1 MQFYAFADRAQIKAG
16 YLIDPVD
23 NTDFTRESADYPSAV
38 RALLQSGQAVGIT
51 GAGIVGR
58 CNPNG
63 SNYKVRVRVYG
74 YAAVDSLWSMC

>member
-1 MQFYAFADRAQIKAG
+1 MPLSFAERAQVKAA

-23 NTDFTRESADYPSAV
+23 NTDFTPESADYPSAI
-38 RALLQSGQAVGIT
+38 RALLQSGQPVGIS

-63 SNYKVRVRVYG
+63 SNYKVWV
-74 YAAVDSLWSMC
+74 

>member
-1 MQFYAFADRAQIKAG
+1 MPLSFAERAQVKAA

-23 NTDFTRESADYPSAV
+23 NTDFTPESADYPSAI
-38 RALLQSGQAVGIT
+38 RALLQSGQPVGIS

-63 SNYKVRVRVYG
+63 SNYKARAENPANGSGGPLSR
-74 YAAVDSLWSMC
+74 YA

>member
-1 MQFYAFADRAQIKAG
+1 MCHADHAQVKAA

-23 NTDFTRESADYPSAV
+23 NTTFTPESSGYPSAV
-38 RALLQSGQAVGIT
+38 KALLQSGKPLALT

-63 SNYKVRVRVYG
+63 SNYEVQ
-74 YAAVDSLWSMC
+74 AATFE